1 MCQQSTFCPELRL
14 SSSLFMLDFVYR
26 INGPQ
31 EIHVV
36 AYLVHSILPCGLR
49 PGMF

>member
-1 MCQQSTFCPELRL
+1 MYQQSTFYPELRL
-14 SSSLFMLDFVYR
+14 SSSLFTLDFMYR
-26 INGPQ
+26 VNGPQ

-36 AYLVHSILPCGLR
+36 AYLVHNILPCGLR